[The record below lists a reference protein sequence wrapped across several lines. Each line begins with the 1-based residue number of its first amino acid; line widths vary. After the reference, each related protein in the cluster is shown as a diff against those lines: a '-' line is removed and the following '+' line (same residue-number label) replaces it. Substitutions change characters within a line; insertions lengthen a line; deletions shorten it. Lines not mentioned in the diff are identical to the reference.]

1 MMSSLRQQMTELMV
15 LNGFAVNTQK
25 SYLYHITQL
34 ANYFHRSPD
43 KIDEAHLRE
52 YLLYC
57 HQGKQWS
64 YSSCRQFIHAA
75 RFMFDR
81 VLERPISKGTLPFP
95 KREEKIPEL
104 LSRAEVS
111 RIIECCPDLKYQTQ
125 LKLAY
130 GTGMR
135 AEEIVKL
142 MIRHLDGERN
152 VIRINQGKGKK
163 DREIDFTDGAKT
175 VLRTYWRE
183 YHPISWLFYSRTPQT
198 AMAKS
203 TLQKAY
209 TVAKLKAEVHKVGGI
224 HGLRHAYATHQL
236 ENGMPL
242 PQLQH
247 QLGHAQVSTTLRYTR
262 WIKCQF
268 NDKGDTFDL
277 LKNNQLL

>member
-1 MMSSLRQQMTELMV
+1 MSNLRQQMIELMV

-25 SYLYHITQL
+25 SYLHHITQL
-34 ANYFHRSPD
+34 SNYFHRSPD
-43 KIDEAHLRE
+43 RIDEEQLRQ
-52 YLLYC
+52 YLLHC

-75 RFMFDR
+75 RFMFDK
-81 VLERPISKGTLPFP
+81 VLDRPISKGKLPFP

-104 LSRAEVS
+104 LSRDEVCL
-111 RIIECCPDLKYQTQ
+111 IISCCRDLKYQTG

-130 GTGMR
+130 ATGLR
-135 AEEIVKL
+135 VSEIAGL
-142 MIRHLDGERN
+142 TIRDLDPQRD
-152 VIRINQGKGKK
+152 VIRIINGKGNK
-163 DREIDFTDGAKT
+163 DREIDFTDGIKQ
-175 VLRTYWRE
+175 VLRTYWKK
-183 YHPISWLFYSRTPQT
+183 YHPVNWLFYSRTPLT
-198 AMAKS
+198 PMAKS
-203 TLQKAY
+203 SLQKAY
-209 TVAKLKAEVHKVGGI
+209 SAAKLKAEVHKVGGI

-236 ENGMPL
+236 ETGMPL

-277 LKNNQLL
+277 LKNNQHT

>member
-1 MMSSLRQQMTELMV
+1 MSSLRQQMIELMV
-15 LNGFAVNTQK
+15 LNGFAINTQK
-25 SYLYHITQL
+25 IYLHHITQL
-34 ANYFHRSPD
+34 ANHFHVSPAQ
-43 KIDEAHLRE
+43 IDEEQLRQ
-52 YLLYC
+52 YLLHC
-57 HQGKQWS
+57 HQVKQWS

-81 VLERPISKGTLPFP
+81 VLERPISKGKLPFP
-95 KREEKIPEL
+95 KREEKIPDL
-104 LSRAEVS
+104 LSRKDVQ
-111 RIIECCPDLKYQTQ
+111 RIFNCCPDLKCLTS

-135 AEEIVKL
+135 VSEISQLRVKD
-142 MIRHLDGERN
+142 LDGERD
-152 VIRINQGKGKK
+152 VIRVLNAKGNK
-163 DREIDFTDGAKT
+163 DREIDFSEGVKCI
-175 VLRTYWRE
+175 LRTYWRE
-183 YHPISWLFYSRTPQT
+183 YHPVNWLFYSRTLQSPLTNGCFQ
-198 AMAKS
+198 KS
-203 TLQKAY
+203 Y
-209 TVAKLKAEVHKVGGI
+209 TRAKLKAEVHKSGGI

-268 NDKGDTFDL
+268 NNKGDTFDL